1 MADKFQ
7 LAQKNRVG
15 KSLRDAQRNK
25 LMFYKGKDG
34 KKKAAVTKEE
44 LGGLSLRDYLNKQQG
59 KTRKKDTKTAK
70 PVATNKDVVKTNN
83 KGRAFVAPKERKKVS
98 SVGSGAA
105 TTITGQAKTKS
116 ATQINRE
123 LKEKI
128 KSPKVLGK
136 KVVATNIVGAGTG
149 TVDKKSANKKNKDV
163 IKTGFLPKVIGKD
176 IFSKKMRETAD
187 AAANKRAPDY
197 MKKDNKKSDDKKR
210 SKSLL
215 KRVTGFATK
224 PEVKKNKKI
233 SDRGKGI
240 FFDKNKNKINNKKTT
255 SSYNRKADP
264 TAVSYRKGG
273 GNVFVA
279 KQYGGKII

>member
-1 MADKFQ
+1 
-7 LAQKNRVG
+7 
-15 KSLRDAQRNK
+15 
-25 LMFYKGKDG
+25 
-34 KKKAAVTKEE
+34 
-44 LGGLSLRDYLNKQQG
+44 
-59 KTRKKDTKTAK
+59 
-70 PVATNKDVVKTNN
+70 
-83 KGRAFVAPKERKKVS
+83 
-98 SVGSGAA
+98 
-105 TTITGQAKTKS
+105 
-116 ATQINRE
+116 
-123 LKEKI
+123 
-128 KSPKVLGK
+128 
-136 KVVATNIVGAGTG
+136 
-149 TVDKKSANKKNKDV
+149 
-163 IKTGFLPKVIGKD
+163 
-176 IFSKKMRETAD
+176 
-187 AAANKRAPDY
+187 

-273 GNVFVA
+273 GNIFVA

>member
-1 MADKFQ
+1 MSY
-7 LAQKNRVG
+7 R
-15 KSLRDAQRNK
+15 QRNLPAK
-25 LMFYKGKDG
+25 SIEEAKRKGKKTFMGMDKSGMRTKKLAAVSREDMEKAGFKSFG
-34 KKKAAVTKEE
+34 KDSLNRYLMGKGPKKLTTTVTKTPVKTKKA
-44 LGGLSLRDYLNKQQG
+44 
-59 KTRKKDTKTAK
+59 
-70 PVATNKDVVKTNN
+70 
-83 KGRAFVAPKERKKVS
+83 S

-105 TTITGQAKTKS
+105 TTITGKAKTKS

-123 LKEKI
+123 LR
-128 KSPKVLGK
+128 K
-136 KVVATNIVGAGTG
+136 KVKGKNT
-149 TVDKKSANKKNKDV
+149 KNKDD
-163 IKTGFLPKVIGKD
+163 IKTGFFPKVIGKD

-273 GNVFVA
+273 GNIFVA